1 MNESEITALT
11 REYAEENVKQPED
24 MSNSLHNEYLK
35 LFAHEAEELIR
46 FLLRRYCL
54 VDKSKVK
61 NIHNGILVQLDP
73 KNFGY
78 SPYNQGRMDVIK
90 SLFPDLGKEV
100 EE

>member
-1 MNESEITALT
+1 MTPEEITALA

-46 FLLRRYCL
+46 FLLRRYSL
-54 VDKSKVK
+54 VKKA
-61 NIHNGILVQLDP
+61 NIENIYKGILVQLDP

-78 SPYNQGRMDVIK
+78 SAYNQGRKEILE
-90 SLFPDLGKEV
+90 SLFPELGKEV